1 VRKPQAVV
9 HESLETRAAQF
20 ILPVKKSDNTPPVP
34 KPLLWT
40 FKRKAPGMNGIK
52 RLLISLVTVVAMP
65 AFADM
70 KIATTSPSEN
80 RLEALFKADL
90 QYRSESQSDAV
101 VVAEGR
107 DGVYIGSGDGTV
119 AGDRLR
125 GTIRW
130 SLWSGN
136 CLYPLVRSGQS
147 VPEGLH
153 LCTINPAGFIETQ
166 DGARI
171 RFDGR
176 GYGLRNS
183 EKYQTNLT
191 LIFSTEDVRYE
202 WLTKVVAVMEG
213 DFDEKTGRATW
224 NVYAPAGSR

>member
-1 VRKPQAVV
+1 MNR
-9 HESLETRAAQF
+9 T
-20 ILPVKKSDNTPPVP
+20 KK
-34 KPLLWT
+34 
-40 FKRKAPGMNGIK
+40 
-52 RLLISLVTVVAMP
+52 LLIGLFTVAAMP
-65 AFADM
+65 AFADTKTM
-70 KIATTSPSEN
+70 TSSSGESP
-80 RLEALFKADL
+80 LEPLFRADL

-101 VVAEGR
+101 MVAEGR
-107 DGVYIGSGDGTV
+107 EGVYIGSGDGMVT
-119 AGDRLR
+119 GDRVR
-125 GTIRW
+125 GTVRW

-176 GYGLRNS
+176 GYGLRSS

-191 LIFSTEDVRYE
+191 LVFSTEDVRYA
-202 WLTKVVAVMEG
+202 WLTREVAVMEG
-213 DFDEKTGRATW
+213 QFDEKTGRATW
-224 NVYAPAGSR
+224 NVYVPAASR

>member
-1 VRKPQAVV
+1 
-9 HESLETRAAQF
+9 
-20 ILPVKKSDNTPPVP
+20 
-34 KPLLWT
+34 
-40 FKRKAPGMNGIK
+40 MNGIK
-52 RLLISLVTVVAMP
+52 RLLIGFVTVAAMP
-65 AFADM
+65 AFADTN
-70 KIATTSPSEN
+70 IATTSSSDN
-80 RLEALFKADL
+80 GLEALFKADL

-130 SLWSGN
+130 SQWSGN

-171 RFDGR
+171 RFEGR

-202 WLTKVVAVMEG
+202 WLTRVVAVMEG

-224 NVYAPAGSR
+224 NVYAPLGSR

>member
-1 VRKPQAVV
+1 M
-9 HESLETRAAQF
+9 TRR
-20 ILPVKKSDNTPPVP
+20 KKSVSG
-34 KPLLWT
+34 
-40 FKRKAPGMNGIK
+40 R
-52 RLLISLVTVVAMP
+52 VTVAAMP
-65 AFADM
+65 AFADT
-70 KIATTSPSEN
+70 KATTSSSGEE
-80 RLEALFKADL
+80 RLEELFKADL
-90 QYRSESQSDAV
+90 QYRSGSQSDAV
-101 VVAEGR
+101 VVAEGP

-153 LCTINPAGFIETQ
+153 LCTINPAGFIETP

-176 GYGLRNS
+176 GYGLRSS

-191 LIFSTEDVRYE
+191 LVFGTADVRYGR
-202 WLTKVVAVMEG
+202 LTKVVAVMEG
-213 DFDEKTGRATW
+213 DFDEKTGRSAW
-224 NVYAPAGSR
+224 NVYVPAGSD